1 MNTQHFRYALEVEK
15 TGSITQAAENLF
27 MGQPNLSKSI
37 KELEDT
43 LGIVIFKRTSRGVV
57 PTEKGKTFLRYA
69 KHILNQIDEMRSICR
84 DDDSDRQRFNVCVPR
99 GSYVSHAAMQF
110 VSSLSDGSDRPFD
123 IHLGETTS
131 IDGINMVADGIFTVG
146 VIRYQTAYENYF
158 RDYCRDKGLM
168 TETVWEFES
177 LALMSD
183 KHPLATKD
191 KLSLADFVPYVE
203 VTHGDCNVPYINVVQ
218 SENMSLT
225 LSGNKVVNLYQGTSQ
240 YTLLS
245 TMTTA
250 FMWVSPTPD
259 EILKRFSLVQRKCDA
274 PAHKYKDVLICREGY
289 RFGEIERRFLD
300 KLYEIK
306 NRVAFSDRY

>member
-57 PTEKGKTFLRYA
+57 PTEKGKAFLRYA
-69 KHILNQIDEMRSICR
+69 KNILNQIDEMRSVCR
-84 DDDSDRQRFNVCVPR
+84 DDASERQTFNVCVPR

-110 VSSLSDGSDRPFD
+110 VSSLDMDDRQFD
-123 IHLGETTS
+123 VHLGETTS
-131 IDGINMVADGIFTVG
+131 IDGVNMVADGLFSFG

-158 RDYCRDKGLM
+158 RDYCRDKGLLC
-168 TETVWEFES
+168 ETVWEYES
-177 LALMSD
+177 LALMSTG
-183 KHPLATKD
+183 HPLAMKE
-191 KLSLADFVPYVE
+191 KLSLSDFSPYVE
-203 VTHGDCNVPYINVVQ
+203 VTHGDCNVPYINVAQ
-218 SENMSLT
+218 SENMSLN
-225 LSGNKVVNLYQGTSQ
+225 LSGKKVINLYQGTSQ

-250 FMWVSPTPD
+250 FMWVSPTPE

-274 PAHKYKDVLICREGY
+274 PAHKYKDVLVYREGF
-289 RFGEIERRFLD
+289 RFGDLERRFLD